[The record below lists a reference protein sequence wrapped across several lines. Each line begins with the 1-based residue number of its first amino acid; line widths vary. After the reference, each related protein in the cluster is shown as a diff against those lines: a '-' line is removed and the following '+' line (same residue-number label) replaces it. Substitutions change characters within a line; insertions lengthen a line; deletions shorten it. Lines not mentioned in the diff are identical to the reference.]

1 MISHLHL
8 QIVATVLK
16 LGNLNFVPVTNMD
29 GTEGCRIEN
38 EYELYD
44 VGELVKVEVDSL
56 RSALLAR
63 WPCRLLQC
71 WDPSKLFLFNI
82 QHLYDPSF
90 KTRPEKFK
98 KSFKTTAP
106 KWWKMAKTLHRS
118 VAAGAE
124 SLVSDLSANEA
135 AVARDALCRTMY
147 SRWEKKIRKEKN
159 INKNVLQAFHTHRRQ
174 DQRGHQGDQFF
185 MASRMFVM
193 MKLAPRCWL
202 LCWYT
207 LIWGRVNV

>member
-1 MISHLHL
+1 MISHFHL

-63 WPCRLLQC
+63 WSCSLLQC

-82 QHLYDPSF
+82 CTTHLL
-90 KTRPEKFK
+90 KQGPENS
-98 KSFKTTAP
+98 KSHKNTAP
-106 KWWKMAKTLHRS
+106 KWWKMAKTLH
-118 VAAGAE
+118 VAQVRGCRRRE
-124 SLVSDLSANEA
+124 PGVRPLCERGGRCQGRPLSHHVLQVRKKILEKKKI
-135 AVARDALCRTMY
+135 LTKMY
-147 SRWEKKIRKEKN
+147 SRWEKNIRKTKKYWHKCAPGCSHSSSPESTRPSRWF
-159 INKNVLQAFHTHRRQ
+159 IFH
-174 DQRGHQGDQFF
+174 G
-185 MASRMFVM
+185 
-193 MKLAPRCWL
+193 
-202 LCWYT
+202 
-207 LIWGRVNV
+207 I